1 MIRKTIDTGLPSLD
15 QPFSWATQAGGL
27 LFTAHGP
34 VTMDGNIRG
43 GAIDEQ
49 ARLTFS
55 NLQRAVAAADAELP
69 DVAQVL
75 IYMKDATHMPA
86 IDRVYREF
94 FHPPYPNRLSVVVKD
109 FVHPE
114 MLIEI
119 VAYVGLGHRDRS
131 PDGERSS

>member
-1 MIRKTIDTGLPSLD
+1 MIRETIDTGLPTLN
-15 QPFSWATQAGGL
+15 QPFSWATRAGML

-34 VTMDGNIRG
+34 VTMDGQICSG
-43 GAIDEQ
+43 QIDEQ

-55 NLQRAVAAADAELP
+55 NLQRAVAAAGGAMD

-75 IYMKDATHMPA
+75 IYMKDAGHMAA

-94 FHPPYPNRLSVVVKD
+94 FNQPYPNRSSVVVSG

-119 VAYVGLGHRDRS
+119 VAYVALS
-131 PDGERSS
+131 LN

>member
-1 MIRKTIDTGLPSLD
+1 MRKTIDTGLPALN
-15 QPFSWATQAGGL
+15 QPFSWATRVGSL

-34 VTMDGNIRG
+34 VTMDGSIG
-43 GAIDEQ
+43 GGPIDAQ

-55 NLQRAVAAADAELP
+55 NLQRAVAAAGGAMH

-75 IYMKDATHMPA
+75 IYMKDATHMST
-86 IDRVYREF
+86 IDRIYREF
-94 FHPPYPNRLSVVVKD
+94 FTDPYPNRSSVVVAG

-119 VAYVGLGHRDRS
+119 VAYVALS
-131 PDGERSS
+131 WN